1 MGDLAAS
8 PRKDGLSMAKRVLVC
23 DDERQI
29 TELITTALDG
39 EGYDVRKTL
48 DSLRFF
54 DAVREHEPD
63 LILLDLMMP
72 YLNGRDE
79 LRLLAMNEDTAH
91 IPVIV
96 VTADPEAKQEEDALR
111 KFNVLTVVTK
121 PFDINDLI
129 QLVKDTIGEPQGV
142 AH

>member
-1 MGDLAAS
+1 MT
-8 PRKDGLSMAKRVLVC
+8 KRILVA
-23 DDERQI
+23 DDERAI
-29 TELITTALDG
+29 ADLIAQTLTA
-39 EGYDVRKTL
+39 EGYDAHRTL
-48 DSLRFF
+48 ESLRFF
-54 DAVREHEPD
+54 DAVREHQPH

-96 VTADPEAKQEEDALR
+96 VTADTEAKREEDALR
-111 KFNVLTVVTK
+111 KYNVVTVVTK
-121 PFDINDLI
+121 PFDLDNLI
-129 QLVKDTIGEPQGV
+129 RLVKDTIGEPQGV

>member
-1 MGDLAAS
+1 
-8 PRKDGLSMAKRVLVC
+8 MAKRILVA

-29 TELITTALDG
+29 ADIMTQALDA
-39 EGYDVRKTL
+39 EGYDTRKIL
-48 DSLRFF
+48 ESLRFF
-54 DAVREHEPD
+54 DAVREHKPD

-79 LRLLAMNEDTAH
+79 LRLMAMNEDTSH

-96 VTADPEAKQEEDALR
+96 VTADIEAKQEEDALR
-111 KFNVLTVVTK
+111 KYNVVTVVTK
-121 PFDINDLI
+121 PFDLDQLI
-129 QLVKDTIGEPQGV
+129 RLVKDTIGEPQGV

>member
-1 MGDLAAS
+1 
-8 PRKDGLSMAKRVLVC
+8 MAKRILVA
-23 DDERQI
+23 DDDRAIADFI
-29 TELITTALDG
+29 TQAMDA
-39 EGYDVRKTL
+39 EGYDTYKTL

-54 DAVREHEPD
+54 DAVREHKPD

-79 LRLLAMNEDTAH
+79 LRLMAMNEDTSH

-96 VTADPEAKQEEDALR
+96 VTADTEAKQEEDALR
-111 KFNVLTVVTK
+111 KFNVVTVVTK
-121 PFDINDLI
+121 PFDLNALI
-129 QLVKDTIGEPQGV
+129 RLVRDTIGEPQGV

>member
-1 MGDLAAS
+1 
-8 PRKDGLSMAKRVLVC
+8 MAKRILVA
-23 DDERQI
+23 DDDRAIADFI
-29 TELITTALDG
+29 TQAMDA
-39 EGYDVRKTL
+39 EGYDTHKTL

-54 DAVREHEPD
+54 DAVREHKPD

-79 LRLLAMNEDTAH
+79 LRLMAMNDDTSH

-96 VTADPEAKQEEDALR
+96 VTADTEAKQEEDALR
-111 KFNVLTVVTK
+111 KYNVVTVVTK
-121 PFDINDLI
+121 PFDLNMLI
-129 QLVKDTIGEPQGV
+129 RLVRDTIGEPQGV

>member
-1 MGDLAAS
+1 
-8 PRKDGLSMAKRVLVC
+8 MAQRILVA
-23 DDERQI
+23 DDERPIADFISQ
-29 TELITTALDG
+29 AMDA
-39 EGYDVRKTL
+39 EGYDTRQTL

-54 DAVREHEPD
+54 DAVREYAPD

-79 LRLLAMNEDTAH
+79 LRLLAMNDDTAH

-96 VTADPEAKQEEDALR
+96 VTADPEAKHEEDALR
-111 KFNVLTVVTK
+111 KFNVRAVVTK
-121 PFDINDLI
+121 PFDLNVLI
-129 QLVKDTIGEPQGV
+129 RLVKDTIGEPQGV

>member
-1 MGDLAAS
+1 
-8 PRKDGLSMAKRVLVC
+8 MAKRILVA
-23 DDERQI
+23 DDERAI
-29 TELITTALDG
+29 ADLIAQALDA
-39 EGYDVRKTL
+39 EGYDTRKTL
-48 DSLRFF
+48 ESLRFF
-54 DAVREHEPD
+54 DAVRDHQPH

-96 VTADPEAKQEEDALR
+96 VTADTEAKHEEDALR
-111 KFNVLTVVTK
+111 KYNVVTVVTK
-121 PFDINDLI
+121 PFDLDALI
-129 QLVKDTIGEPQGV
+129 RLVKDTIGEPQGV